1 MMNEETEQFEQ
12 HLRRQTVK
20 TIPAEWRAE
29 ILESARDAQAARH
42 ASRSTQQSFLST
54 FHHQLSMLLWP
65 HPKAWAGLAAVW
77 VIIFA
82 VTFSVRDVSPKLAGK
97 SAPTS
102 PEVMVELKKQ
112 QRMFAELVGS
122 YEAPDADRQKIFSPK
137 PRSERVEIL
146 MT

>member
-1 MMNEETEQFEQ
+1 MLHPSRLPVF
-12 HLRRQTVK
+12 HPLRVGTTRA
-20 TIPAEWRAE
+20 PAEIGHRRPSS
-29 ILESARDAQAARH
+29 ILH
-42 ASRSTQQSFLST
+42 ILS
-54 FHHQLSMLLWP
+54 SLLWP

-82 VTFSVRDVSPKLAGK
+82 VTFSVRDVSPKLAKK
-97 SAPTS
+97 SEPPS

-146 MT
+146 TT